1 MGESGYNRID
11 PNERAIEVKCGAPL
25 ARKIPSAGRQF
36 SDVSYVACVENN
48 MRKSS
53 SHDVVVVVRV
63 LHDSDDYD
71 DDDADEGR
79 SNEERQDELDE

>member
-53 SHDVVVVVRV
+53 SHVVVVVVRV
-63 LHDSDDYD
+63 LHDSDDD
-71 DDDADEGR
+71 DDEGR